1 MPKAKYHPTEG
12 WRLTDCC
19 GAASKFYGTD
29 QYMSCKACGKRV
41 PMGQGNGSE
50 YRDEVARIEAEIA
63 RAERT
68 LNYWKRKLD
77 EEVAKVS

>member
-1 MPKAKYHPTEG
+1 
-12 WRLTDCC
+12 
-19 GAASKFYGTD
+19 
-29 QYMSCKACGKRV
+29 
-41 PMGQGNGSE
+41 MGQGNGSE